1 MRALLRCDATAAG
14 GVGHLVRCLALAEA
28 ATARGWRVEVVGRV
42 TAPLGRRLLAA
53 SGVPLLPFAGPADV
67 PADAHLPP
75 SDLDPARLAALVR
88 ATRADVL
95 HVDHYAPVAGLRAA
109 VRGAGGTLSSVEDGP
124 FGRREADVVVDPTP
138 GAEAAGRPAD
148 GSGTVLL
155 GVRHAPMRS
164 AVARARGLARPPAGR
179 DPHVLVVLGGTDA
192 TGAAAAVVAAI
203 ARTGVRTGAVT
214 VIVRPDHA
222 EVVRRAGAGLPLRL
236 LGPQD
241 DLPALAAAHDVV
253 VTAAGTTV
261 WELAAVGVATG
272 AVVVAENQ
280 RIGYERAVDL
290 GLTAGLGTPDDLS
303 GATADVLTA
312 LLSDPAARARL
323 SAAGPGAVDPD
334 GASRVVAAWEDVV
347 TDRVRG
353 AEDTTDHA
361 GDEGARPHGGRSV
374 RARAATVDDADLLR
388 GWRNDPATRAASRST
403 GEVTAAEHTAWLARV
418 LADDDRLL
426 LVLEGAHDDVPVG
439 TVRFD
444 RTPERGLWEVSI
456 TVAPH
461 ARGQGWA
468 APVLACAEEAWR
480 ALAGPDARLLA
491 VVRPENAAS
500 GRLFTSAGYVPSPER
515 GDDVVTAFV
524 KPSATRAR

>member
-28 ATARGWRVEVVGRV
+28 ATARGWRVAVVGRV

-53 SGVPLLPFAGPADV
+53 SGVPLLPFDGPGDV

-95 HVDHYAPVAGLRAA
+95 HVDHYAPVVGLRAA
-109 VRGAGGTLSSVEDGP
+109 IREAGGALSCVEDGP

-164 AVARARGLARPPAGR
+164 AVARAHDLARPPAGR

-222 EVVRRAGAGLPLRL
+222 EDVRRAGADLPLRL
-236 LGPQD
+236 VGPQD

-280 RIGYERAVDL
+280 RIGYERAVGL
-290 GLTAGLGTPDDLS
+290 GLTAGLGTPDDLA
-303 GATADVLTA
+303 GPTAGRLAT
-312 LLSDPAARARL
+312 LLSDPATRGRL
-323 SAAGPGAVDPD
+323 AAAGP
-334 GASRVVAAWEDVV
+334 RVV
-347 TDRVRG
+347 
-353 AEDTTDHA
+353 
-361 GDEGARPHGGRSV
+361 
-374 RARAATVDDADLLR
+374 
-388 GWRNDPATRAASRST
+388 
-403 GEVTAAEHTAWLARV
+403 
-418 LADDDRLL
+418 
-426 LVLEGAHDDVPVG
+426 
-439 TVRFD
+439 
-444 RTPERGLWEVSI
+444 
-456 TVAPH
+456 
-461 ARGQGWA
+461 
-468 APVLACAEEAWR
+468 
-480 ALAGPDARLLA
+480 
-491 VVRPENAAS
+491 
-500 GRLFTSAGYVPSPER
+500 
-515 GDDVVTAFV
+515 
-524 KPSATRAR
+524 